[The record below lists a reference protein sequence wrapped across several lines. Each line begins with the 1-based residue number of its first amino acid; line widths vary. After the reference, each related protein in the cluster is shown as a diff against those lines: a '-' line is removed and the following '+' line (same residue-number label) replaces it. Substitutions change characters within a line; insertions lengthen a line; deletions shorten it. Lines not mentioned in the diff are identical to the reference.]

1 MKLIKTKIKD
11 CYIIKLN
18 KFNDQRGYFT
28 RAFCKK
34 IFKNNYLNNNI
45 FQINFSYSKK
55 KGTLRGLHYQKKPFE
70 EMKIVYCIK
79 GSIYDVVVDLRNN
92 SKTFKKH
99 LGFKINSNDRI
110 GIIVP
115 RGCAHGFQTLQSN
128 SEVVYF
134 TTQYYNQS
142 KETGINFLKSNL
154 KIKLPLKVTNIS
166 HKDASLPSLIK

>member
-11 CYIIKLN
+11 CYLIKLN
-18 KFNDQRGYFT
+18 KFNDERGYFT

-34 IFKNNYLNNNI
+34 IFKDNSIKNNI

-55 KGTLRGLHYQKKPFE
+55 KGTFRGLHLQKKPFE

-79 GSIYDVVVDLRNN
+79 GSIYDVVVDLRKD
-92 SKTFKKH
+92 SKTFKRN
-99 LGFKINSNDRI
+99 LGFKINSKERT

-115 RGCAHGFQTLQSN
+115 RGCAHGFQTLESN
-128 SEVVYF
+128 TEVIYF

-142 KETGINFLKSNL
+142 KETGINIMDSNL
-154 KIKLPLKVTNIS
+154 KIKLPLKIS
-166 HKDASLPSLIK
+166 KISNKDSLLSNLIK